1 MIFFMFKKV
10 YIGYFVN
17 LINFIFKKRC
27 VYIYK
32 YLFFDFVR
40 VMIIDIVV
48 EEFCINV
55 VVRILIIK
63 LVIGLDKILFFL
75 NIFVFVLFNGNYE
88 GI

>member
-1 MIFFMFKKV
+1 M
-10 YIGYFVN
+10 
-17 LINFIFKKRC
+17 
-27 VYIYK
+27 YIYK

-88 GI
+88 GIWLLFKFYI

>member
-1 MIFFMFKKV
+1 M
-10 YIGYFVN
+10 
-17 LINFIFKKRC
+17 C
-27 VYIYK
+27 V

-75 NIFVFVLFNGNYE
+75 NIFVFVLFNGNY
-88 GI
+88 

>member
-1 MIFFMFKKV
+1 M
-10 YIGYFVN
+10 
-17 LINFIFKKRC
+17 
-27 VYIYK
+27 YIYK

-88 GI
+88 SIWLLFKFYI

>member
-1 MIFFMFKKV
+1 M
-10 YIGYFVN
+10 
-17 LINFIFKKRC
+17 C
-27 VYIYK
+27 V
-32 YLFFDFVR
+32 YLFFDLVR

>member
-1 MIFFMFKKV
+1 M
-10 YIGYFVN
+10 
-17 LINFIFKKRC
+17 C
-27 VYIYK
+27 V

>member
-1 MIFFMFKKV
+1 MFKKV

-17 LINFIFKKRC
+17 FKKRC

-88 GI
+88 SI

>member
-1 MIFFMFKKV
+1 M
-10 YIGYFVN
+10 
-17 LINFIFKKRC
+17 
-27 VYIYK
+27 YIYK

-63 LVIGLDKILFFL
+63 LVIGLDKTLFFL
-75 NIFVFVLFNGNYE
+75 NIFVFVLFNGNY
-88 GI
+88 

>member
-1 MIFFMFKKV
+1 M
-10 YIGYFVN
+10 
-17 LINFIFKKRC
+17 
-27 VYIYK
+27 YIYK

-75 NIFVFVLFNGNYE
+75 NIFVFVLFNGNY
-88 GI
+88 

>member
-1 MIFFMFKKV
+1 M
-10 YIGYFVN
+10 
-17 LINFIFKKRC
+17 
-27 VYIYK
+27 YIYK